1 MSLLKHILSP
11 FVEFKEGEKPAAP
24 VKENTM
30 PRPEYNSTPVAVPQP
45 RLPHTMAEA
54 TAVQLQPAPKTAIPP
69 NTRVLPEH
77 QQYFENLME
86 EANAKNPLF
95 QGTDFKEF
103 MDSKIDVEAIAD
115 EPTRYRTAFNV
126 LKRTGL
132 TRERLLSTGQE
143 YINIIGREMNAFQST
158 NSQQYQKDVKQKELL
173 LQKKAEELKAL
184 NERIAVLN
192 QEIGKLSQE
201 IVQTKD
207 TLNATKNS
215 FLLAGENK
223 QQEINNELQK
233 IAQYF

>member
-11 FVEFKEGEKPAAP
+11 FVEFKESDKPAVP
-24 VKENTM
+24 VKENTAS
-30 PRPEYNSTPVAVPQP
+30 RPEYSGTPADVPQP
-45 RLPHTMAEA
+45 QVPHTMAEA
-54 TAVQLQPAPKTAIPP
+54 PAVTLQPAPRAAIPP

-86 EANAKNPLF
+86 DANAKNPLF

-132 TRERLLSTGQE
+132 TRDRLLSTGQE
-143 YINIIGREMNAFQST
+143 YINLIGREMNAFQST
-158 NSQQYQKDVKQKELL
+158 NAQQYQKDVKQKELL
-173 LQKKAEELKAL
+173 LQKTAQELKAL

-223 QQEINNELQK
+223 QQEISNELQK

>member
-11 FVEFKEGEKPAAP
+11 FVEFKEGDKPATP
-24 VKENTM
+24 LKENAAQKQ
-30 PRPEYNSTPVAVPQP
+30 EYNSTPANVHQP
-45 RLPHTMAEA
+45 PHTMADA
-54 TAVQLQPAPKTAIPP
+54 IPVQVQPAPRAAIPP
-69 NTRVLPEH
+69 NTRILPEH

-86 EANAKNPLF
+86 DANAKNPIF

-103 MDSKIDVEAIAD
+103 IDSKIDVDAIAD
-115 EPTRYRTAFNV
+115 EPTKYRTAFNV

-143 YINIIGREMNAFQST
+143 YINIIGREMNAFQSAH
-158 NSQQYQKDVKQKELL
+158 SQQYQKDVKQKELL

-184 NERIAVLN
+184 NDRIAALN

-201 IVQTKD
+201 VVQTKD
-207 TLNATKNS
+207 TLNAAKNS

-223 QQEINNELQK
+223 QQEINSELQK